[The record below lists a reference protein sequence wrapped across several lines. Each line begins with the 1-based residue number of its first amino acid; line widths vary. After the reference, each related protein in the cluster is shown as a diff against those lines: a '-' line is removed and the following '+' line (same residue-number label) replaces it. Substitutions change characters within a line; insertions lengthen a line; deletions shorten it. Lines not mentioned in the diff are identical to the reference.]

1 MTYLHCSPADV
12 NDTHEHH
19 IVGCLCFDTDRWV
32 KLSDV
37 LVDREV
43 ADQEHDEAANIPRFP
58 LS

>member
-43 ADQEHDEAANIPRFP
+43 AD
-58 LS
+58 